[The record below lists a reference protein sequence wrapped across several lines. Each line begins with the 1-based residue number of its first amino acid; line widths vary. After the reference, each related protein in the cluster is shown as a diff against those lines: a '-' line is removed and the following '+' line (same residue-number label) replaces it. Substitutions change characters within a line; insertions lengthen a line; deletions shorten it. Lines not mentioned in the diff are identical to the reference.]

1 VFGEGRVRFMGN
13 DRFIGLVLV
22 GLAALAVPGLGL
34 LLWRE
39 GSLPLVALAG
49 PAVLFL
55 VGLLFL
61 FTNLLET
68 SLSISDELEELP
80 RLVEDDIEDL
90 RQGRFTW
97 THAMV
102 AATITTAVVLLA
114 SLVWFKKWEATWG
127 PFNILAVSAVMVA
140 LTLVVGIRSQW
151 FQRRRERTRWRIFLI
166 PMGAVALSV
175 GLGLYYTEPREF
187 GGQRQISRSLSEEE
201 RWASSRA
208 SQSDFLDTGT
218 GSGLDI
224 DCDGDECLLLVVVL
238 IAIVSVVSSAFI
250 PHFWVVAGHW
260 LLTLMA
266 LIAVRELLFREGVKT
281 SSREAAKPRRRSGS

>member
-1 VFGEGRVRFMGN
+1 MGK
-13 DRFIGLVLV
+13 DRLIGLVLV
-22 GLAALAVPGLGL
+22 GLAVLAVPSLGL

-39 GSLPLVALAG
+39 GSLPLVVLGG

-55 VGLLFL
+55 AGLLFL

-80 RLVEDDIEDL
+80 TLVEDDIEDL

-97 THAMV
+97 THAM
-102 AATITTAVVLLA
+102 ALATIATAVVLLA
-114 SLVWFKKWEATWG
+114 SLVWFKKWEASWG

-151 FQRRRERTRWRIFLI
+151 FQKRRERTRWRIFLI
-166 PMGAVALSV
+166 PMAAVALSIF
-175 GLGLYYTEPREF
+175 LGLYYTEPKEF
-187 GGQRQISRSLSEEE
+187 GGQRRNSRSLSGEE

-208 SQSDFLDTGT
+208 SQSGFLDTAME
-218 GSGLDI
+218 SGLDLDI
-224 DCDGDECLLLVVVL
+224 DCDGDECLLLWVVL
-238 IAIVSVVSSAFI
+238 IAIVCVVSSAFI

-260 LLTLMA
+260 LLALMA
-266 LIAVRELLFREGVKT
+266 LIAVRELLFRERAET
-281 SSREAAKPRRRSGS
+281 SSQTGSAVR